1 MLTRVLFIASTAVV
15 LAGIGSAQSRYF
27 FSVNWQSPSVGSP
40 DALGTPITE
49 GDVMRTFN
57 TTSMPQLAPM
67 TAPEISYSH
76 GLSGLGLPSGCV
88 GHPGGTPCIVE
99 VDAFSRGGDRPFDP
113 VIEILPGQIMFSVDE
128 FARGFPMPFGPGP
141 NVNSEA
147 TAREAAA
154 DGFLNL
160 DTLPPGPFGPLLRRN
175 VGVVDGD
182 GLPSLSGYTYPG
194 TGLKEPI
201 SAAPGMPD
209 GGDDK
214 DFMDL
219 VESAAGSIPGSYFF
233 SLDSAFFDP
242 LEGVLHSGSAVAN
255 GFVGGDVLRSA
266 VGGPLLGSPAVYA
279 PAALLG
285 LDLVAGPDT
294 DDLDALILRENGTP
308 GYQPSQF
315 PYDWV
320 SGATDMLVFSV
331 RRGSALIGLP
341 DSALGLPIAEG
352 DLLVP
357 PSIQSPSPLP
367 GIFIPA
373 EALGLLTRR
382 SNNVSFGDELDAADS
397 VWGDLY
403 DCDGDGVEDA
413 IAIITGLVADT
424 NRNGVPDSC
433 EGVSIG
439 TPFCLCDAAV
449 APCGNASPASGCIN
463 VTGQGALLT
472 GLGSTSVAADDLV
485 LQTTNLP
492 PGTFSLMFM
501 STAIAPPSV
510 FGNGLR
516 CLAGSAYRFTVT
528 GTGTGTQNLGPGL
541 AAFTVANN
549 PVAGHIVMGSTWN
562 FQNGYRDIGGPCG
575 AFINWS
581 NGLSVTFTP

>member
-1 MLTRVLFIASTAVV
+1 MFTRALFLTSTAVA

-27 FSVNWQSPSVGSP
+27 FSVNWQSPSVGTP

-49 GDVMRTFN
+49 GDVLRTFN
-57 TTSMPQLAPM
+57 TTSMPQLAP
-67 TAPEISYSH
+67 TAAPEISFSH
-76 GLSGLGLPSGCV
+76 GTSGLGLPGGCV

-99 VDAFSRGGDRPFDP
+99 VDAFSRGGDRPFEP
-113 VIEILPGQIMFSVDE
+113 ANEILPGQIMFSVDE
-128 FARGFPMPFGPGP
+128 FARGVPMPFGAGP
-141 NVNSEA
+141 NVSTEA
-147 TAREAAA
+147 NAREAAA
-154 DGFLNL
+154 DGFLNV
-160 DTLPPGPFGPLLRRN
+160 DPLPPGPFGPLLRRN

-182 GLPSLSGYTYPG
+182 GLPSLSGYAYPG

-201 SAAPGMPD
+201 TTAPGMPD
-209 GGDDK
+209 DGDDK

-219 VESAAGSIPGSYFF
+219 VESVAPPLPGPYFY
-233 SLDSAFFDP
+233 SLDASFFDP
-242 LEGVLHSGSAVAN
+242 LEGVPHSGSAVAN
-255 GFVGGDVLRSA
+255 GFVGGDVLRSSPS
-266 VGGPLLGSPAVYA
+266 GPVVYA
-279 PAALLG
+279 PAAALG

-294 DDLDALILRENGTP
+294 DDLDALILFENGTP
-308 GYQPSQF
+308 GYQPSLF
-315 PYDWV
+315 AYDWV

-341 DSALGLPIAEG
+341 DSALGLPIEEG
-352 DLLVP
+352 DLLIP
-357 PSIQSPSPLP
+357 PSVQSPSPLP
-367 GIFIPA
+367 GIFVPA
-373 EALGLLTRR
+373 EALGLNTRR
-382 SNNVSFGDELDAADS
+382 SGNVQFGDELDAADS
-397 VWGDLY
+397 VWEHLY

-413 IAIITGLVADT
+413 IAIITGLVADA
-424 NRNGVPDSC
+424 NQNGVPDSC
-433 EGVSIG
+433 EGLAIG
-439 TPFCLCDAAV
+439 IPFCLCDAAV

-528 GTGTGTQNLGPGL
+528 STGTGTQNLGPGL